1 MAIHFRGLSKLQNI
15 ILSKIRFA
23 GGWGEGGAVLNNVAE
38 SPAPPG
44 GYLSELLDSVFGVSL
59 AWLLSRID
67 LALGM
72 SQFIALH
79 CADALGF
86 I

>member
-23 GGWGEGGAVLNNVAE
+23 GGWGRGVLNNVAE

-44 GYLSELLDSVFGVSL
+44 GYLSELLDSVFGIFL